1 MKKIISLLLVLIM
14 VISVGLTACNNSSKK
29 DEANK
34 NEVTTSEKIDDKEL
48 QAPVKIRVAYY
59 AAGQATQTMQKI
71 VDEFM
76 AENPNIEVET
86 IQSNWSGHYER
97 LKAELA
103 AGAAPEVFLLD
114 GVYIPQYAERGVL
127 EDITERASGL
137 DENKFLGI
145 KQLRTPEGKLFGIP
159 QGIQV
164 DVLYYNKDMFDEAGV
179 DYPTADWTL
188 DDLREAAIKLT
199 NDEHYGF
206 AIPSN
211 QLRYGWYPIIRQFG
225 GDILDE
231 DRKNSTIASDP
242 KVKEAVKFMYD
253 AWNTD
258 KYVPEFEAM
267 AGELT
272 VKSHTYFPRQKVAMF
287 YDAFVGT
294 TRNNEAGVNYDVV
307 IQPKQAEYYASF
319 IANSWVLNANAGE
332 AEKEAGWKYM
342 EYYLSEKAQKLH
354 ATVADSLPSNKAV
367 MEEMLSDTT
376 TVPANKKAFLDTLE
390 FAGTLAE
397 NAVWEEQNKVFQG
410 ALEKYL
416 GNEISLDEFIQL
428 ADKDLQKV
436 LDDFYKK

>member
-1 MKKIISLLLVLIM
+1 MKKITSLLVLLILVM
-14 VISVGLTACNNSSKK
+14 SLGLTACNNSSKEK
-29 DEANK
+29 ESENGDD
-34 NEVTTSEKIDDKEL
+34 VTTSNETDKDKEK
-48 QAPVKIRVAYY
+48 PVKIRVAYY
-59 AAGQATQTMQKI
+59 AAGEAADTMAKI

-76 AENPNIEVET
+76 KDNPGIEVET
-86 IQSNWSGHYER
+86 IQSNWGGHYER

-127 EDITERASGL
+127 EDLTDRASSL
-137 DENKFLGI
+137 DEEKYLGI
-145 KQLRTPEGKLFGIP
+145 KQLRNPEGKLYGIP

-164 DVLYYNKDMFDEAGV
+164 DVLYYNKDMFDEASV
-179 DYPTADWTL
+179 EYPTDEWTL
-188 DDLREAAIKLT
+188 DDLKEAAIKLT
-199 NDEHYGF
+199 NEEHYGF

-231 DRKNSTIASDP
+231 TRTQSTIASDP
-242 KVKEAVKFMYD
+242 KVREAMEFIYD

-258 KYVPEFEAM
+258 KYVPEFDAM

-272 VKSHTYFPRQKVAMF
+272 NKSHTYFPRKKVAMF

-294 TRNNEAGVNYDVV
+294 TRCNEAGINYDVV
-307 IQPKQAEYYASF
+307 IQPKQEERYASF
-319 IANSWVLNANAGE
+319 IANSWVLNSDIGE
-332 AEKEAGWKYM
+332 EEKEAGWKFM

-354 ATVADSLPSNKAV
+354 ATVANSLPSNKAV

-376 TVPANKKAFLDTLE
+376 TVPANKKAFLDTFE
-390 FAGTLAE
+390 FAATLAE
-397 NAVWEEQNKVFQG
+397 NAVWSEQNKVFQ
-410 ALEKYL
+410 ADLEKYL
-416 GNEISLDEFIQL
+416 GDTISLDEFIEL
-428 ADKDLQKV
+428 ADKDVQKV